1 MLKPCRNMTG
11 TFQAEKFV
19 ASSLSEL
26 VFNSGD
32 QNAAPHDLESPTP
45 RDLKSQTMVPVT
57 LPLAEIFLW
66 VAHKVSFEGKTS
78 NELPRHPITVECE
91 PQDAILAHPAR
102 KQPTSFFSRIS

>member
-1 MLKPCRNMTG
+1 MTG
-11 TFQAEKFV
+11 TFQAEEFV

-26 VFNSGD
+26 GLNFGG

-66 VAHKVSFEGKTS
+66 VAHKISVEAETS
-78 NELPRHPITVECE
+78 NELPQHPITVECE
-91 PQDAILAHPAR
+91 PQDAILAHPAQ